1 MTGVLLE
8 DTNRLWRAVVLQA
21 LLDAA
26 GLGRSLNPSWP
37 EWKHQQ
43 IKKEAIDWLLGGSA
57 DFLDVCAAAT
67 VPDEA
72 IVAFAKRLVRGDA
85 RSRELLI
92 EWRDTFAKQG
102 RKQQNGVEVQQES
115 DVPFSVFGDD
125 F

>member
-1 MTGVLLE
+1 MTGVSLE
-8 DTNRLWRAVVLQA
+8 DTNRLWRAVLLQA

-37 EWKHQQ
+37 EWKHSQ
-43 IKKEAIDWLLGGSA
+43 IKKEAIDWLLSGSA

-67 VPDEA
+67 VPDES
-72 IVAFAKRLVRGDA
+72 IRVFAKRLVRGDA
-85 RSRELLI
+85 KSRQLLI

-102 RKQQNGVEVQQES
+102 RKNLNDMEVQQEPN
-115 DVPFSVFGDD
+115 VPFSIFGDD

>member
-1 MTGVLLE
+1 M
-8 DTNRLWRAVVLQA
+8 VLQA

-43 IKKEAIDWLLGGSA
+43 VKKEATDWLLGGSA

-67 VPDEA
+67 VPDEY
-72 IVAFAKRLVRGDA
+72 IVSFAKKLVRGDA
-85 RSRELLI
+85 KSRQLLI

-102 RKQQNGVEVQQES
+102 RKNINGVEVQQEPDVS
-115 DVPFSVFGDD
+115 DEIF
-125 F
+125 

>member
-1 MTGVLLE
+1 LLD

-67 VPDEA
+67 VPDES
-72 IVAFAKRLVRGDA
+72 IVVFAKRLVRGDA

-102 RKQQNGVEVQQES
+102 RKQPNGVEVQQES

>member
-1 MTGVLLE
+1 MTGVSLE
-8 DTNRLWRAVVLQA
+8 DTNRLWRAVLLQA

-43 IKKEAIDWLLGGSA
+43 IKKEAIDWLLSGSA

-67 VPDEA
+67 VPDES
-72 IVAFAKRLVRGDA
+72 IRVFAKRLVRGDA
-85 RSRELLI
+85 KSRQLLI

-102 RKQQNGVEVQQES
+102 RKNLNDMEVKQEPN
-115 DVPFSVFGDD
+115 VPVSIFGDD